1 MRSSRR
7 GHEEPIEDYLDE
19 LLSCLR
25 LPPRATRRLL
35 AEAEDHLREA
45 SSVAEQAGRNRLD
58 AEREAILRFG
68 SASRIASEASR
79 ARRPSARAVSG
90 AAAWAVLVLGGVGLI
105 AVGVSGALAAVF
117 NGVVG
122 TRFVGALP
130 QTYSPAVCG
139 HFLSLHSGAG
149 SCGVAAILE
158 NSHDAV
164 ALRGL
169 AGLVGLVSVALAWRT
184 RRYLAADP
192 SFRRL
197 LDGLICLLAAVAFGA
212 AAAVLFSLS
221 VDTAVQHGSGGVG
234 WYLSGGLVSLVAALA
249 AAARTWRQLRTLRP
263 WNHVLAEPQ
272 S

>member
-1 MRSSRR
+1 MRVSRR
-7 GHEEPIEDYLDE
+7 GREEPIEDYLDE

-35 AEAEDHLREA
+35 AETEDHLREA
-45 SSVAEQAGRNRLD
+45 ASVAEQAGRSRLD
-58 AEREAILRFG
+58 AEREAIARFG
-68 SASRIASEASR
+68 PATRIASDASR
-79 ARRPSARAVSG
+79 ARRPSAVAVSG
-90 AAAWAVLVLGGVGLI
+90 AAAWAALALGGVGLT

-139 HFLSLHSGAG
+139 HFLSLHTGAG
-149 SCGVAAILE
+149 SCGLAAILE

-164 ALRGL
+164 ALRLL
-169 AGLVGLVSVALAWRT
+169 AGLVGLVSVGLAWWT
-184 RRYLAADP
+184 RRYLSTDP

-197 LDGLICLLAAVAFGA
+197 LDGSTCLLAAVAFA
-212 AAAVLFSLS
+212 AATAVLLGMS

-234 WYLSGGLVSLVAALA
+234 WYLSGGLVSLVAAVA
-249 AAARTWRQLRTLRP
+249 AGACTWRQVRTLRP
-263 WNHVLAEPQ
+263 WNHVLAEPGN
-272 S
+272 